1 MEHFRTFYLTGIRHK
16 HQFPF
21 PWSRAQS
28 RWRQTIFLETFPR
41 SLFLG
46 FRSFVPG
53 LNGFYFSFY
62 QKGNEGSLAG
72 LHRSC
77 NNCNSQSHLLPPLQ
91 TLSQIRSRL
100 QFATIQSHDLAEVRL
115 EISYFTHFDFLCL
128 KFRGFLTA
136 ADPGLS
142 SLSESEVKLVT
153 AEEFLV
159 PSAFSAILNF
169 RIK

>member
-100 QFATIQSHDLAEVRL
+100 NTVARLGGGPVGNILFYPFWFSLFEIQRLLDCSRSRAIIVIRVWSEACHCRGISCSVRV
-115 EISYFTHFDFLCL
+115 FC
-128 KFRGFLTA
+128 
-136 ADPGLS
+136 
-142 SLSESEVKLVT
+142 
-153 AEEFLV
+153 
-159 PSAFSAILNF
+159 NF
-169 RIK
+169 IF